1 MGEKGSLLR
10 SSKLIKNLNPKL
22 FKLTVNKLTV
32 MDQETRWL
40 TKYNE
45 IMAFMAENHR
55 RPSKYYLEERNNWN
69 WMRHQQ
75 KLMGKGEMKEER
87 ISKFKEL
94 LALMEEYKRVNQ
106 YV

>member
-1 MGEKGSLLR
+1 M
-10 SSKLIKNLNPKL
+10 
-22 FKLTVNKLTV
+22 T
-32 MDQETRWL
+32 QEERWEA
-40 TKYNE
+40 KYNE

-87 ISKFKEL
+87 VVLFEKL
-94 LALMEEYKRVNQ
+94 MALMEQYKRKNQ
-106 YV
+106 YE

>member
-1 MGEKGSLLR
+1 M
-10 SSKLIKNLNPKL
+10 
-22 FKLTVNKLTV
+22 T
-32 MDQETRWL
+32 QEERWL
-40 TKYNE
+40 AKYNE

-87 ISKFKEL
+87 LSMLKKL
-94 LALMEEYKRVNQ
+94 LSLWEGYKRVNQ
-106 YV
+106 WK

>member
-1 MGEKGSLLR
+1 MILCMTQEEK
-10 SSKLIKNLNPKL
+10 
-22 FKLTVNKLTV
+22 
-32 MDQETRWL
+32 WL
-40 TKYNE
+40 AKYNE

-75 KLMGKGEMKEER
+75 KLMGRGDMKEER
-87 ISKFKEL
+87 VGAFEEL
-94 LALMEEYKRVNQ
+94 VALMEENKHVNQ

>member
-1 MGEKGSLLR
+1 M
-10 SSKLIKNLNPKL
+10 
-22 FKLTVNKLTV
+22 T
-32 MDQETRWL
+32 QEERWL
-40 TKYNE
+40 AKYNE

-87 ISKFKEL
+87 VEMYKEL
-94 LALMEEYKRVNQ
+94 MVLMEENKHVNQ
-106 YV
+106 YK

>member
-1 MGEKGSLLR
+1 MVNGSWFQVKGSG
-10 SSKLIKNLNPKL
+10 
-22 FKLTVNKLTV
+22 FKVNGESFTVIS

-40 TKYNE
+40 MKYNE

-75 KLMGKGEMKEER
+75 KLMGRGELKKKR
-87 ISKFKEL
+87 VEL
-94 LALMEEYKRVNQ
+94 FEKLLDLCEEYRRVNQ
-106 YV
+106 YE